1 MLVAIIGKL
10 RFVMKDAWGSVI
22 KGINYTRIVIKMLKK
37 RLGLTQ
43 RLFCS
48 LIRTWQVYPLKACM
62 CREIS

>member
-1 MLVAIIGKL
+1 MLAAVIGKL
-10 RFVMKDAWGSVI
+10 RFVVKGAWGGVI
-22 KGINYTRIVIKMLKK
+22 KGIKYTRIVIRMLKE

-48 LIRTWQVYPLKACM
+48 LIRAWQVYPLKACI